1 MENKISNLKNILKSS
16 SKRTSSKS
24 ILRNQ
29 AGFAMAIMTAL
40 LPVLLGAFLMTFS
53 LIKIIQVDQKLKHI
67 CRLGG
72 LKGQA
77 QVAPNLKA
85 LLAINPLALKLQ
97 FELKQAKAQAAKGNA
112 AAVAYL
118 VKVEARVLAFKIKQQ
133 QLIRQSNLLL
143 FTNHFATQFE
153 LKKEKQDI
161 QNAFPLFEG
170 NFRYQV
176 GSAPKLAVLPDSSES
191 PPTYRTT
198 EDFKTQQALAH
209 SWQYDFSVSRK
220 WQPFLTGNFHFQK
233 SCAVTLKNEA
243 TQWIPQIIKVR

>member
-1 MENKISNLKNILKSS
+1 MENRISNLINFLPPSS
-16 SKRTSSKS
+16 TTL
-24 ILRNQ
+24 LRNQ

-67 CRLGG
+67 CRFGG
-72 LKGQA
+72 VKGQA

-85 LLAINPLALKLQ
+85 LLALNPLALKLQ

-118 VKVEARVLAFKIKQQ
+118 VQVEARVLAFKIKQQ
-133 QLIRQSNLLL
+133 QLIRQSNILLY
-143 FTNHFATQFE
+143 TNHLTTQFE
-153 LKKEKQDI
+153 LKKEKYDI

-170 NFRYQV
+170 SYRVQL
-176 GSAPKLAVLPDSSES
+176 GSSPNLAVVPDSSES
-191 PPTYRTT
+191 PPTYSTK

-209 SWQYDFSVSRK
+209 NWQYDFSVSKK
-220 WQPFLTGNFHFQK
+220 WQPFLTGNFYFQK
-233 SCAVTLKNEA
+233 SCTVTLKNEA
-243 TQWIPQIIKVR
+243 TQWVPQIIKVK